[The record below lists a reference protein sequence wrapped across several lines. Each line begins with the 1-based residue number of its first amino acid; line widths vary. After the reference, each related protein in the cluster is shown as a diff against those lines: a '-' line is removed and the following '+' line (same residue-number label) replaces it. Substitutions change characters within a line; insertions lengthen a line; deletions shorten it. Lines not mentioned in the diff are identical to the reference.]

1 MTLSLGTLIGQTL
14 TFIVFVYFCRK
25 FIWPPLINAMRE
37 RQEAIAAGLSS
48 AERAEKDLELAQER
62 AAEQLREAK
71 AEAQQI
77 IEQARNRANQMIDEA
92 KGEARDE
99 GERIKEAARAEIEQE
114 INRAKESLRGQVA
127 ALSVAGA
134 ERVLGAS
141 VDANRHSQLLDQ
153 LAAEL

>member
-25 FIWPPLINAMRE
+25 FIWPPLITAMRE
-37 RQEAIAAGLSS
+37 RQETIAAGLSS

-62 AAEQLREAK
+62 VADQLREAK

-77 IEQARNRANQMIDEA
+77 IEQARSRAHQMLDEA
-92 KGEARDE
+92 KADARDE

-114 INRAKESLRGQVA
+114 VNRAKESLRTQVA

-141 VDANRHSQLLDQ
+141 VDASQHSQLLDQ
-153 LAAEL
+153 LVAEL